1 MPSARFN
8 INRSFHNWLIIMD
21 VPDDLKNILG
31 PNERIELY
39 IQQKIYHPQI
49 SIDSVLITSERI
61 ILRHPHALGTH
72 KDFTDFSYK
81 DISNVVLEKGIL
93 RSTIKCTLRLG
104 GEPLS
109 LSDLANDDA
118 EKAYGIIRENSVRFQ
133 APPSTGNAS
142 VPPSQ
147 QGAPSEIKDEDTKI
161 KD

>member
-1 MPSARFN
+1 
-8 INRSFHNWLIIMD
+8 
-21 VPDDLKNILG
+21 
-31 PNERIELY
+31 
-39 IQQKIYHPQI
+39 QKIYHPQI

-81 DISNVVLEKGIL
+81 DISNAVLEKGIL

-109 LSDLANDDA
+109 LSDLSNSDA

-133 APPSTGNAS
+133 ALLSTGNANA
-142 VPPSQ
+142 PPSQ
-147 QGAPSEIKDEDTKI
+147 QRTPAEVKDEDTKA

>member
-1 MPSARFN
+1 MLN
-8 INRSFHNWLIIMD
+8 IDRSYYSLLIVMD

-31 PNERIELY
+31 PNEKIELY
-39 IQQKIYHPQI
+39 IKQKIYHPQI

-81 DISNVVLEKGIL
+81 DISNVVLEKGML

-133 APPSTGNAS
+133 APSSTGNAN
-142 VPPSQ
+142 VHPSQ
-147 QGAPSEIKDEDTKI
+147 QGAPAEVKDEDAKA

>member
-1 MPSARFN
+1 
-8 INRSFHNWLIIMD
+8 MD

-31 PNERIELY
+31 PNEKIELY
-39 IQQKIYHPQI
+39 IKQKIYHPQI

-72 KDFTDFSYK
+72 KDFTDFNYK

-109 LSDLANDDA
+109 LDDLANDDA
-118 EKAYGIIRENSVRFQ
+118 EKAYKIIRENSVKFQ
-133 APPSTGNAS
+133 ASSSTGNDS

-147 QGAPSEIKDEDTKI
+147 QGAPVEVKEVDVEAKDEK
-161 KD
+161 KSL